1 MPRKVVETAIP
12 IGILDLINF
21 CTALLPSIDKLI

>member
-1 MPRKVVETAIP
+1 MQRKVLETVIP
-12 IGILDLINF
+12 IGTLDLVNF